1 MPQAATQESY
11 SNIILLPSAKEST
24 ATIKRRVRPSDRR
37 REVTEKE
44 REGRKSS
51 HSFRSAEE
59 VNLMLSD
66 FLECG
71 EWRDAL
77 LFVTGLNTRFR
88 SIDLSIL
95 RWEDII
101 DEEYRVRP
109 YWWFTE
115 QKTGKPVHIVSNEA
129 LTRMIYLYMRKVG
142 APKELASFVFAP
154 AGNRRSYFQRWKD
167 RCDSYEDAM
176 LDIVRGNEKFASR
189 IQLYRERGIEPVLED
204 YSRQQV
210 HVVFE
215 DGSTIDW
222 PYIRQG
228 KLWIREQEH
237 SDIPVGL
244 SPESISEIIKKR
256 AEKLG
261 LYDVEEH
268 RIAAHTTR
276 KTFATAVKGL
286 LSGRSIP
293 RDLYDNT
300 VPTDI
305 VAKVMNHSSAT
316 TTDHYIEDGLLVERL
331 YQFVNLGIEAIEEFE
346 KKEGFTSDT
355 ENS

>member
-1 MPQAATQESY
+1 MPQAAVLEPH
-11 SNIILLPSAKEST
+11 SNIILMPSVGQDTAK
-24 ATIKRRVRPSDRR
+24 IKRRVRPSARR
-37 REVTEKE
+37 REVTANE
-44 REGRKSS
+44 REGKKSS
-51 HSFRSAEE
+51 HSFRSTEE

-115 QKTGKPVHIVSNEA
+115 QKTSKSVHMVSNEA
-129 LTRMIYLYMRKVG
+129 LTRMIYLYMRKAGV
-142 APKELASFVFAP
+142 PEYLTSFVFMP
-154 AGNRRSYFQRWKD
+154 AGNRKSYFHRWKD
-167 RCDSYEDAM
+167 RCDNYEDAI
-176 LDIVRGNEKFASR
+176 LDIVRGNEEDPSR
-189 IQLYRERGIEPVLED
+189 IQLYRERGIEPILED

-210 HVVFE
+210 HVVFD

-222 PYIRQG
+222 PYTRQG
-228 KLWIREQEH
+228 KLWIREQQH

-244 SPESISEIIKKR
+244 SPESISEIIKKK
-256 AEKLG
+256 ATKLG
-261 LYDVEEH
+261 LYDAEEH

-276 KTFATAVKGL
+276 KTFATAVKGF

-293 RDLYDNT
+293 MDLYNNT
-300 VPTDI
+300 VPRDV
-305 VAKVMNHSSAT
+305 VAKMMNHSSVT

-331 YQFVNLGIEAIEEFE
+331 YQFVNLGLEAIEEFE
-346 KKEGFTSDT
+346 KKEGLTYDK